1 MGVMV
6 ELLGADTKLMAH
18 LTILIGSKWRL
29 LRDAQR
35 RIPGWTG
42 DHGNFGRLER
52 DVDRLASLRR
62 RADALEA
69 SISSSATG
77 RGRRAR
83 AARRN

>member
-1 MGVMV
+1 VGVMV

-18 LTILIGSKWRL
+18 FTILIGSKWRL
-29 LRDAQR
+29 ARDAQR
-35 RIPGWTG
+35 RILGWN
-42 DHGNFGRLER
+42 DDQGNFGRLER

-69 SISSSATG
+69 STSSATG

-83 AARRN
+83 ADD